1 MSKALIDNFT
11 IEELKELVAN
21 STSMYELSLKLGY
34 TAKGNNGKTIRS
46 RLEKYNISTNHFTGV
61 GKNSL
66 KRTPENTFIE
76 SSTASQSV
84 LRRMYIKGEYTPY
97 KCSICGLEPFW
108 NGKELT
114 LTLDHINGINNDD
127 RLENLRWVCPN
138 CDRQLSTFSGKNPH
152 REAQYNSTEQRYC
165 IDCGKPI
172 GRDALRCVECS
183 HIARRETDRPTKEEL
198 YNMLVECRGNF
209 TLIGKQ
215 FNVSDNAIRKWCDS
229 YNIPRHSSDYKN
241 LKN

>member
-11 IEELKELVAN
+11 VEELEELVAN

-61 GKNSL
+61 GKKSL

-138 CDRQLSTFSGKNPH
+138 CDR
-152 REAQYNSTEQRYC
+152 
-165 IDCGKPI
+165 
-172 GRDALRCVECS
+172 
-183 HIARRETDRPTKEEL
+183 
-198 YNMLVECRGNF
+198 
-209 TLIGKQ
+209 
-215 FNVSDNAIRKWCDS
+215 
-229 YNIPRHSSDYKN
+229 
-241 LKN
+241 